1 MTTLEW
7 IMTDFGV
14 TEYDNELFEL
24 TKDSPYGHFFNKENR
39 VIRSSRDLNKF
50 LDHYREHG
58 AESCYIYTG
67 RGPSSADMHLG
78 HMVPFMVTRELQ
90 RCLRVRVV
98 IQLTDDEKFLF
109 RGEFTLEQYTEF
121 AQHNKR
127 LILKA
132 GFDPELTSIYIDTE
146 DIARF
151 YPTMLK
157 IQNRITFS
165 QVHAVFGLESS
176 DSIGKIAFPALEMAP
191 CDPRCLYSSS
201 KNMRCLVV
209 CAWDQDPFF
218 RLIRDHAKALK
229 FNKPSLLH
237 LNYLPALDGQE
248 KMSTTGSV
256 SNFSIWLSDTPSQIR
271 NKIKRAFSGGG
282 ATQELQQE
290 HGANIEIDVC
300 CIYLRFFMRER
311 DAYRQLTEA
320 YQWGLIETKDIKP
333 ITASV
338 IDEIISH
345 YRN

>member
-1 MTTLEW
+1 M

-14 TEYDNELFEL
+14 ITYDDELCSF
-24 TKDSPYGHFFNKENR
+24 TRDSPYGHFFDKKSK
-39 VIRSSRDLNKF
+39 VIRSSRDLDRF
-50 LDHYREHG
+50 LEHYQEHG
-58 AESCYIYTG
+58 NESCYIYTG

-109 RGEFTLEQYTEF
+109 RGEYTLEQYTEF
-121 AQHNKR
+121 ARHNKQ

-132 GFDPELTSIYIDTE
+132 GLNPDLTDIYIDTE

-157 IQNRITFS
+157 IQNRINFS
-165 QVHAVFGLESS
+165 QIHAVFGLESS

-191 CDPRCLYSSS
+191 CDPRCLYLEA
-201 KNMRCLVV
+201 KDMRCLVV

-218 RLIRDHAKALK
+218 RLIRDHAQTLK

-237 LNYLPALDGQE
+237 LHYLPALDGQE

-256 SNFSIWLSDTPSQIR
+256 SNYSIWLSDTTDQIR
-271 NKIKRAFSGGG
+271 NKIKRHGFSGGG
-282 ATQELQQE
+282 STQELQRE
-290 HGANIEIDVC
+290 YGANIEVDVC
-300 CIYLRFFMRER
+300 CIYLGFFMQDRARYE
-311 DAYRQLTEA
+311 QLLES
-320 YQWGLIETKDIKP
+320 YQSGHIGTKDIKEV
-333 ITASV
+333 TATV
-338 IDEIISH
+338 IDEIISP
-345 YRN
+345 YR